1 MLEWRPRLTAL
12 LVVVV
17 LVASVLVTGVIDFGD
32 LFANWE
38 W

>member
-17 LVASVLVTGVIDFGD
+17 LVATVLMTGYFED
-32 LFANWE
+32 LVANWE